1 MVSPRDGDHE
11 PYRIAAGRFTI
22 VLMAQSAFPVATD
35 PRTITVRVRT
45 VVIAAVVLAA
55 IGLVWW
61 ALSWV
66 SGMQPLAAGSFATQ
80 PIGLP
85 VAAPAPAYVD
95 GPAAYRWKRGGRYI
109 VQMDFHNS
117 ASVPVTVTG
126 VDGTGPDWVGPLA
139 GPRLRNSSMN
149 MRLQRGSFHAVRI
162 PADGDRVIALVF
174 YANPHAI
181 CEKAGGS
188 MTAGVATVH
197 FTTLGVFDETQVV
210 PLGSAEAVM
219 TDRRC

>member
-1 MVSPRDGDHE
+1 
-11 PYRIAAGRFTI
+11 
-22 VLMAQSAFPVATD
+22 MAQEALPAPT
-35 PRTITVRVRT
+35 PHRTITMRVRT
-45 VVIAAVVLAA
+45 VVIVAVALGAV
-55 IGLVWW
+55 GLVWW

-66 SGMQPLAAGSFATQ
+66 SGMQPLAAGAFATQ
-80 PIGLP
+80 PVGLP

-95 GPAAYRWKRGGRYI
+95 GPAAYRWRRGGRYV

-117 ASVPVTVTG
+117 ASVPITVTG
-126 VDGTGPDWVGPLA
+126 VDRTSPDWVGPLA
-139 GPRLRNSSMN
+139 GPRLMNSSMN
-149 MRLQRGSFHAVRI
+149 MRLQRGPFHAVRI

-174 YANPHAI
+174 YANPHAM

-197 FTTLGVFDETQVV
+197 FTTLGVFDETQAV